1 MIEKTAIRFLIGYIV
16 LIIAGIIGWIMN
28 VVNLFGL
35 NAETQTTEF
44 IWSLV
49 GVFIP
54 IIGAIYG
61 WVTVF

>member
-1 MIEKTAIRFLIGYIV
+1 MSDKNAIRFLIGYIV

-35 NAETQTTEF
+35 NYETQTTEF

-49 GVFIP
+49 GVFVP
-54 IIGAIYG
+54 IIGAVYG